1 MVEKVR
7 MKVINLFSFSFQDV
21 NLDDEDLLS

>member
-1 MVEKVR
+1 MLEEVR